1 MIETK
6 VRVLSTGRGMAWV
19 EATEQNGCGAC
30 QAKSACA
37 ISGLGRFFSSRRQP
51 IPVCADGAQ
60 AGREYTVAI
69 EESDFLK
76 AGLVAYLIP
85 SLLAV
90 LGAVIAS
97 ANHMGDAWAV
107 VGMAL
112 GFLVGM
118 LLATLLSG
126 GLAAPIAMHATPESI
141 SLTPSPSPAR
151 GRGELRA
158 SLRDVHMN

>member
-6 VRVLSTGRGMAWV
+6 VRVLSAGQGLAWV

-51 IPVCADGAQ
+51 IPVCADDALPGQ
-60 AGREYTVAI
+60 EYTMAMQ
-69 EESDFLK
+69 ESDFLK
-76 AGLVAYLIP
+76 AGLVAYLVP

-90 LGAVIAS
+90 LGAGIAS
-97 ANHMGDAWAV
+97 AAGLGDAWSV

-112 GFLVGM
+112 GFLLGM
-118 LLATLLSG
+118 LFATVLST
-126 GLAAPIAMHATPESI
+126 LVVPPMRVLSKAESI
-141 SLTPSPSPAR
+141 SPTPTPSPVH

-158 SLRDVHMN
+158 PLRDVHLN